1 MFAGLSQRSRKAF
14 PVVDSVKDLVKREW
28 DKLDKGFL
36 PSAAKRRYPFEDDTL
51 SKWMKVPKI
60 DAAVASTSKTASLP
74 LEDVG
79 LLKDPSDRKADM
91 LLKKLWE
98 SSSGAFKP
106 AIAGTFT
113 ARSIMVW
120 VIQLEEQLKAKGTR
134 MDNQLGKVKTGT
146 DKTSNV
152 PRSSSRLRRSV
163 ILPTR
168 REEAEDHSKDHG
180 SKESYKLKFKR
191 RNVSTRIFDCVYIGG
206 PVKEKYQ
213 NSEKCVERCVEGR
226 ETIRKAE
233 QWQQQYATVE
243 SNAKTGSD
251 AEKDEIEEPEGIALS
266 KRSPPC
272 IDTLDE
278 LSDCSLSCPSIR
290 SHRGW
295 KLPPQRHSHR
305 SCSSQK
311 FADSDPKHPIDE
323 PSYSPNVKTISGIIA
338 QVTEWTGYR
347 HFWFWHTLPYRSV
360 RVSAALPQ
368 KNATYIKNSTI
379 KQPEERVSLTL
390 PGLEE
395 EDEEGELDSEFQSPR
410 GSARLLKNLHMDI
423 GSLGFEYEESERR
436 DESIAASGTDEGSE
450 PELQNLGQSEDE
462 EESKREVIAAK
473 HHWEREHREERE
485 DCRRS
490 RKESEPSD
498 DVKDL
503 PKPSNNGLD
512 TMDFGLGSRSLE
524 KVLDISALS
533 PEPFSPKET
542 IDIDEDVD
550 EDISDDHLEPV
561 KDLTE
566 VTEKNL
572 PEPKSINSTPELAIT
587 KDPSRLSES
596 YKPSSPSLQTAAKDP
611 KLKAEPVPPT
621 AEPAKVVDEA
631 SKLSSDDSQSMVR
644 PEKEAV
650 MEEHRR
656 KLQELRE
663 ELRRE
668 EEEERHRLY
677 QEHESNLRTLEERLE
692 QETKKEE
699 EKLVEIQ
706 KQKLLKLETELR
718 LEREEEEEHMKIRE
732 EELGEKRKQAL
743 EDMEEAQEEKMLQE
757 KQELLE
763 RMKQEMEHL
772 LEQERNML
780 LREREASKEEL
791 REKHRQET
799 KEPISDCSGSVLE
812 EQNRRGG
819 DVGDG
824 GSAGSVDPAADQCKQ
839 SMVPEYHSAIPCVVV
854 IFGTAAQHPSI
865 SVLERLEK
873 SHQEDMERRRAEVL
887 ERHHKEASDLQ
898 KEDSATPGE
907 LYLAIKKMT
916 QALDFETQMK
926 DLLQEKRDAL
936 QSDHKRKVER
946 MKEEHEQVLERTRN
960 QLEDEEQRQRSQMLE
975 KLTDELERIMRLHE
989 EELEIQRR
997 EQERRLEERQRGYQD
1012 QENKLQELEQNLE
1025 IRRKQLV
1032 MKTSQLDREAE
1043 ALAQKREDLEVQEKE
1058 LETKAESVKSRETAL
1073 VEQRQLNELIQLKH
1087 RELEEVQDQK
1097 AELEA
1102 QLENLQG
1109 RCGRLQK
1116 MANDLEEEVRKK
1128 RKEPKKEESEDPG
1141 ETELRVEDL
1150 VKSEGLIRT
1159 TSSPYQTARPNA
1171 SVTPVHIPA
1180 LDSSID
1186 DMRSYISSQGASIQR
1201 AKDFLRLQ
1209 TRSMCRRQT
1218 VLKAAKQQWR
1228 HNVHE
1233 SQDLQESLKLDG
1245 IRRNLEEICTLID
1258 SYKIDKLHVSIGVR
1272 TIERDKQ
1279 NKSQESTYASPL
1291 VFSRSP
1297 GVLTYMLFLSFLCLE
1312 TTLLFYGQL
1321 RGPGLLSLFPQE
1333 CRQFTGTRRKIRHLS
1348 HRQEAIY
1355 RSGRG
1360 EGKPPDQHGVRLLCT
1375 STQRH
1380 DNYCIHIRAIIQ
1392 ESRNLKD
1399 IRSTMEKGHVLLQEK
1414 EQRLQELEDSLL
1426 EEVSED
1432 DTLKSRRN
1440 KKFVTFD
1447 VSDSDDTSSGT
1458 SMDAHRAADVSGSQ
1472 GSLPLKVQH
1481 LTQSLRHLTAELNS
1495 VLSSLSSDPHAILQP
1510 PPAMTGIPVPAY
1522 ASLSRISPDIGSHPL
1537 SPWAWR
1543 TSVHSSAASASAAQ
1557 TVDAIMAEK
1566 WRKYFP
1572 GAIVPEEHLQGR
1584 ATFHLDPAVSADKVV
1599 PGLRLPSF
1607 TRWFSPFHLNEDT
1620 VLPSFCPVPIQP
1632 LEQSLNRLDL
1642 VRAVRISLASTAA
1655 FRKLDSLFAIPDGGT
1670 PSLSEHP
1677 LRTENKLGYISAEEQ
1692 LKNMQ
1697 SVTLRAQHADKQ
1709 TMQAMIETNK
1719 KWLETY
1725 KNDPKVLLPSRMN
1738 RSPTGKGVL
1747 QLGLDENDKIKV
1759 YHY

>member
-1 MFAGLSQRSRKAF
+1 MDDQKANLPVSWRRRSPGLTVGSQCCLRSVCLFGCSGHLWYPPLHRHREQGSAG
-14 PVVDSVKDLVKREW
+14 
-28 DKLDKGFL
+28 
-36 PSAAKRRYPFEDDTL
+36 
-51 SKWMKVPKI
+51 
-60 DAAVASTSKTASLP
+60 AVCT
-74 LEDVG
+74 G
-79 LLKDPSDRKADM
+79 LRA
-91 LLKKLWE
+91 
-98 SSSGAFKP
+98 SSSNMLAIP
-106 AIAGTFT
+106 A
-113 ARSIMVW
+113 ARMGDQLI
-120 VIQLEEQLKAKGTR
+120 LEEDHDESYIPQEHEIQEYAR
-134 MDNQLGKVKTGT
+134 MIGIDP
-146 DKTSNV
+146 DA
-152 PRSSSRLRRSV
+152 
-163 ILPTR
+163 
-168 REEAEDHSKDHG
+168 EAE
-180 SKESYKLKFKR
+180 LMWLAR
-191 RNVSTRIFDCVYIGG
+191 
-206 PVKEKYQ
+206 
-213 NSEKCVERCVEGR
+213 
-226 ETIRKAE
+226 
-233 QWQQQYATVE
+233 
-243 SNAKTGSD
+243 
-251 AEKDEIEEPEGIALS
+251 EGIVA
-266 KRSPPC
+266 P
-272 IDTLDE
+272 
-278 LSDCSLSCPSIR
+278 
-290 SHRGW
+290 
-295 KLPPQRHSHR
+295 LPPDWKPCQDVTGDIYYFN
-305 SCSSQK
+305 
-311 FADSDPKHPIDE
+311 FATGQSTWDHPIDE
-323 PSYSPNVKTISGIIA
+323 HYREL
-338 QVTEWTGYR
+338 VTEERAKLQSQSGVKKR
-347 HFWFWHTLPYRSV
+347 EKKKKKEKKKDKKAKELPKPAMSLGTPLGPVQGPLGSLAPLRAVGESAGGGGGV
-360 RVSAALPQ
+360 RGSLSSSAGSSGGFDNLLGGTSGVSAELPQ

-423 GSLGFEYEESERR
+423 GSLGFEYE
-436 DESIAASGTDEGSE
+436 
-450 PELQNLGQSEDE
+450 
-462 EESKREVIAAK
+462 
-473 HHWEREHREERE
+473 
-485 DCRRS
+485 
-490 RKESEPSD
+490 ESEPSD

-572 PEPKSINSTPELAIT
+572 PEPKSINSTPGLAIT

-677 QEHESNLRTLEERLE
+677 QEQESNLRTLEERLE

-699 EKLVEIQ
+699 EKLLEIQ

-772 LEQERNML
+772 LEQERNLL

-799 KEPISDCSGSVLE
+799 KE
-812 EQNRRGG
+812 
-819 DVGDG
+819 
-824 GSAGSVDPAADQCKQ
+824 
-839 SMVPEYHSAIPCVVV
+839 
-854 IFGTAAQHPSI
+854 
-865 SVLERLEK
+865 VLERLEK

-975 KLTDELERIMRLHE
+975 KLKDELERIMRLHE

-1159 TSSPYQTARPNA
+1159 TSSPYRTARPNA

-1245 IRRNLEEICTLID
+1245 IRRNLEE
-1258 SYKIDKLHVSIGVR
+1258 
-1272 TIERDKQ
+1272 
-1279 NKSQESTYASPL
+1279 
-1291 VFSRSP
+1291 
-1297 GVLTYMLFLSFLCLE
+1297 
-1312 TTLLFYGQL
+1312 
-1321 RGPGLLSLFPQE
+1321 
-1333 CRQFTGTRRKIRHLS
+1333 
-1348 HRQEAIY
+1348 
-1355 RSGRG
+1355 
-1360 EGKPPDQHGVRLLCT
+1360 
-1375 STQRH
+1375 
-1380 DNYCIHIRAIIQ
+1380 

-1440 KKFVTFD
+1440 KKCVTFD

-1572 GAIVPEEHLQGR
+1572 G
-1584 ATFHLDPAVSADKVV
+1584 
-1599 PGLRLPSF
+1599 
-1607 TRWFSPFHLNEDT
+1607 
-1620 VLPSFCPVPIQP
+1620 
-1632 LEQSLNRLDL
+1632 
-1642 VRAVRISLASTAA
+1642 
-1655 FRKLDSLFAIPDGGT
+1655 GT

>member
-1 MFAGLSQRSRKAF
+1 MLAIPAARMGDQLILEEDHDESYIPQEHEIQEYARMIGIDPDAEAELMWLAREGIVAPLPPDWKPCQDVTGDIYYFNFATGQSTWDHPIDEHYRELVTEERAKLQSQSGVKKREKKKKKEKKKDKKAKELPKPAMAAPGKENHPSSNLSCTLQSQASGRQNPREDEDREKKEAVRADVSCTGRARAPHRLQPLEVEQSTSILDEF
-14 PVVDSVKDLVKREW
+14 FWRTEGVSVVDHEPIVGRVCNPPPNTGVRHKELVPVTALDVSSASEDDSDVKYPFINVIEQTSELSEGEVPGQVLNHLIRTSKVLQKDLIS
-28 DKLDKGFL
+28 
-36 PSAAKRRYPFEDDTL
+36 P
-51 SKWMKVPKI
+51 
-60 DAAVASTSKTASLP
+60 
-74 LEDVG
+74 
-79 LLKDPSDRKADM
+79 
-91 LLKKLWE
+91 
-98 SSSGAFKP
+98 
-106 AIAGTFT
+106 
-113 ARSIMVW
+113 
-120 VIQLEEQLKAKGTR
+120 
-134 MDNQLGKVKTGT
+134 
-146 DKTSNV
+146 
-152 PRSSSRLRRSV
+152 
-163 ILPTR
+163 
-168 REEAEDHSKDHG
+168 
-180 SKESYKLKFKR
+180 
-191 RNVSTRIFDCVYIGG
+191 G

-226 ETIRKAE
+226 ETISKAE

-243 SNAKTGSD
+243 SNTKTGSD
-251 AEKDEIEEPEGIALS
+251 AEKDELEEPFSEGIALS

-278 LSDCSLSCPSIR
+278 LSDCSLSCPSIK
-290 SHRGW
+290 SHPGW
-295 KLPPQRHSHR
+295 KLQPQRHSHR

-311 FADSDPKHPIDE
+311 FAESDPKHPIDE
-323 PSYSPNVKTISGIIA
+323 PSYSPNVKVSPLLMFSFMNKQNYVEAINPEKGRGSAGHSSRLQYRRAQNFGLEREGHRPTESCKKQYPDVQHSVESLGTPLGPVQGPLGSLAPLRAVGESAGGGGGVRGSLSSSAGSSGGFDNLLGG
-338 QVTEWTGYR
+338 TSG
-347 HFWFWHTLPYRSV
+347 
-360 RVSAALPQ
+360 VSTALPQ

-395 EDEEGELDSEFQSPR
+395 EDEEGELDSEDQSPR

-423 GSLGFEYEESERR
+423 GSLGFEYEESE
-436 DESIAASGTDEGSE
+436 
-450 PELQNLGQSEDE
+450 L
-462 EESKREVIAAK
+462 
-473 HHWEREHREERE
+473 
-485 DCRRS
+485 
-490 RKESEPSD
+490 SD

-542 IDIDEDVD
+542 IDIDEDID
-550 EDISDDHLEPV
+550 EDIGDDHLEPV

-566 VTEKNL
+566 VANKNL
-572 PEPKSINSTPELAIT
+572 PEPESINSTPELAIT

-596 YKPSSPSLQTAAKDP
+596 YKPSSPSLQTAAKDS

-621 AEPAKVVDEA
+621 AEPAKVVDED
-631 SKLSSDDSQSMVR
+631 SKLSSDDSQSVVE

-663 ELRRE
+663 ELRKE

-677 QEHESNLRTLEERLE
+677 QEQESNLRTLEERLE

-699 EKLVEIQ
+699 EKLLEIQ
-706 KQKLLKLETELR
+706 KQKLLKLETELK

-732 EELGEKRKQAL
+732 EELGEKRKQEL

-763 RMKQEMEHL
+763 RMKQETEHL

-780 LREREASKEEL
+780 LREREASMEEL

-799 KEPISDCSGSVLE
+799 KEVKLGGVRNLTPPLIGCSQL
-812 EQNRRGG
+812 QQR
-819 DVGDG
+819 
-824 GSAGSVDPAADQCKQ
+824 
-839 SMVPEYHSAIPCVVV
+839 
-854 IFGTAAQHPSI
+854 T

-873 SHQEDMERRRAEVL
+873 NHQEDL

-907 LYLAIKKMT
+907 LNLAIKKMT

-936 QSDHKRKVER
+936 QSDHERKVER

-960 QLEDEEQRQRSQMLE
+960 QLEDEEQRQRTQMLE
-975 KLTDELERIMRLHE
+975 KLKDELERIMRLHE
-989 EELEIQRR
+989 QELEIQRR
-997 EQERRLEERQRGYQD
+997 EQERRLEERQRGYQE

-1128 RKEPKKEESEDPG
+1128 CEEPKKEESDDPG
-1141 ETELRVEDL
+1141 ETELRLEDL

-1159 TSSPYQTARPNA
+1159 TSSAYQTARPKA

-1245 IRRNLEEICTLID
+1245 IRRNLEE
-1258 SYKIDKLHVSIGVR
+1258 
-1272 TIERDKQ
+1272 
-1279 NKSQESTYASPL
+1279 
-1291 VFSRSP
+1291 
-1297 GVLTYMLFLSFLCLE
+1297 
-1312 TTLLFYGQL
+1312 
-1321 RGPGLLSLFPQE
+1321 
-1333 CRQFTGTRRKIRHLS
+1333 
-1348 HRQEAIY
+1348 
-1355 RSGRG
+1355 
-1360 EGKPPDQHGVRLLCT
+1360 
-1375 STQRH
+1375 
-1380 DNYCIHIRAIIQ
+1380 

-1472 GSLPLKVQH
+1472 SSLPLKVQH

-1495 VLSSLSSDPHAILQP
+1495 VLSSLSSDPHSILQP
-1510 PPAMTGIPVPAY
+1510 PPAMTGIPVSTY

-1543 TSVHSSAASASAAQ
+1543 TSVHSSASSASAAQ

-1572 GAIVPEEHLQGR
+1572 GR
-1584 ATFHLDPAVSADKVV
+1584 
-1599 PGLRLPSF
+1599 
-1607 TRWFSPFHLNEDT
+1607 
-1620 VLPSFCPVPIQP
+1620 
-1632 LEQSLNRLDL
+1632 
-1642 VRAVRISLASTAA
+1642 
-1655 FRKLDSLFAIPDGGT
+1655 T

-1725 KNDPKVLLPSRMN
+1725 KNDPKVLLPSRMS

>member
-1 MFAGLSQRSRKAF
+1 MLAI
-14 PVVDSVKDLVKREW
+14 P
-28 DKLDKGFL
+28 
-36 PSAAKRRYPFEDDTL
+36 AARMGDQL
-51 SKWMKVPKI
+51 I
-60 DAAVASTSKTASLP
+60 
-74 LEDVG
+74 
-79 LLKDPSDRKADM
+79 
-91 LLKKLWE
+91 
-98 SSSGAFKP
+98 
-106 AIAGTFT
+106 
-113 ARSIMVW
+113 
-120 VIQLEEQLKAKGTR
+120 LEEDHDESYIPQEHEIQEYAR
-134 MDNQLGKVKTGT
+134 MIGIDP
-146 DKTSNV
+146 DA
-152 PRSSSRLRRSV
+152 
-163 ILPTR
+163 
-168 REEAEDHSKDHG
+168 EAE
-180 SKESYKLKFKR
+180 LMWLAR
-191 RNVSTRIFDCVYIGG
+191 
-206 PVKEKYQ
+206 
-213 NSEKCVERCVEGR
+213 
-226 ETIRKAE
+226 
-233 QWQQQYATVE
+233 
-243 SNAKTGSD
+243 
-251 AEKDEIEEPEGIALS
+251 EGIVA
-266 KRSPPC
+266 P
-272 IDTLDE
+272 
-278 LSDCSLSCPSIR
+278 
-290 SHRGW
+290 
-295 KLPPQRHSHR
+295 LPPDWKPCQDVTGDIYYFN
-305 SCSSQK
+305 
-311 FADSDPKHPIDE
+311 FATGQSTWDHPIDE
-323 PSYSPNVKTISGIIA
+323 HYREL
-338 QVTEWTGYR
+338 VTEERAKLQSQSGVKKR
-347 HFWFWHTLPYRSV
+347 EKKKKKEKKKDKKAKELPKPAMSLGTPLGPVQGPLGSLAPLRAVGESAGGGGGV
-360 RVSAALPQ
+360 RGSLSSSAGSSGGFDNLLGGTSGVSTALPQ

-395 EDEEGELDSEFQSPR
+395 EDEEGELDSEDQSPR

-423 GSLGFEYEESERR
+423 GSLGFEYEESE
-436 DESIAASGTDEGSE
+436 
-450 PELQNLGQSEDE
+450 L
-462 EESKREVIAAK
+462 
-473 HHWEREHREERE
+473 
-485 DCRRS
+485 
-490 RKESEPSD
+490 SD

-542 IDIDEDVD
+542 IDIDEDID
-550 EDISDDHLEPV
+550 EDIGDDHLEPV

-566 VTEKNL
+566 VANKNL
-572 PEPKSINSTPELAIT
+572 PEPESINSTPELAIT

-596 YKPSSPSLQTAAKDP
+596 YKPSSPSLQTAAKDS

-621 AEPAKVVDEA
+621 AEPAKVVDED
-631 SKLSSDDSQSMVR
+631 SKLSSDDSQSVVE

-663 ELRRE
+663 ELRKE

-677 QEHESNLRTLEERLE
+677 QEQESNLRTLEERLE

-699 EKLVEIQ
+699 EKLLEIQ
-706 KQKLLKLETELR
+706 KQKLLKLETELK

-732 EELGEKRKQAL
+732 EELGEKRKQEL

-763 RMKQEMEHL
+763 RMKQETEHL

-780 LREREASKEEL
+780 LREREASMEEL

-799 KEPISDCSGSVLE
+799 KEVKLGGVRNLTPPLIGCSQL
-812 EQNRRGG
+812 QQR
-819 DVGDG
+819 
-824 GSAGSVDPAADQCKQ
+824 
-839 SMVPEYHSAIPCVVV
+839 
-854 IFGTAAQHPSI
+854 T

-873 SHQEDMERRRAEVL
+873 NHQEDL

-907 LYLAIKKMT
+907 LNLAIKKMT

-936 QSDHKRKVER
+936 QSDHERKVER

-960 QLEDEEQRQRSQMLE
+960 QLEDEEQRQRTQMLE
-975 KLTDELERIMRLHE
+975 KLKDELERIMRLHE
-989 EELEIQRR
+989 QELEIQRR
-997 EQERRLEERQRGYQD
+997 EQERRLEERQRGYQE

-1128 RKEPKKEESEDPG
+1128 CEEPKKEESDDPG
-1141 ETELRVEDL
+1141 ETELRLEDL

-1159 TSSPYQTARPNA
+1159 TSSAYQTARPKA

-1245 IRRNLEEICTLID
+1245 IRRNLEE
-1258 SYKIDKLHVSIGVR
+1258 
-1272 TIERDKQ
+1272 
-1279 NKSQESTYASPL
+1279 
-1291 VFSRSP
+1291 
-1297 GVLTYMLFLSFLCLE
+1297 
-1312 TTLLFYGQL
+1312 
-1321 RGPGLLSLFPQE
+1321 
-1333 CRQFTGTRRKIRHLS
+1333 
-1348 HRQEAIY
+1348 
-1355 RSGRG
+1355 
-1360 EGKPPDQHGVRLLCT
+1360 
-1375 STQRH
+1375 
-1380 DNYCIHIRAIIQ
+1380 

-1472 GSLPLKVQH
+1472 SSLPLKVQH

-1495 VLSSLSSDPHAILQP
+1495 VLSSLSSDPHSILQP
-1510 PPAMTGIPVPAY
+1510 PPAMTGIPVSTY

-1543 TSVHSSAASASAAQ
+1543 TSVHSSASSASAAQ

-1572 GAIVPEEHLQGR
+1572 GR
-1584 ATFHLDPAVSADKVV
+1584 
-1599 PGLRLPSF
+1599 
-1607 TRWFSPFHLNEDT
+1607 
-1620 VLPSFCPVPIQP
+1620 
-1632 LEQSLNRLDL
+1632 
-1642 VRAVRISLASTAA
+1642 
-1655 FRKLDSLFAIPDGGT
+1655 T

-1725 KNDPKVLLPSRMN
+1725 KNDPKVLLPSRMS

>member
-1 MFAGLSQRSRKAF
+1 MLAIPAARMGDQLILEEDHDESYIPQEHEIQEYARMIGIDPDAEAELMWLAREGIVAPLPPDWKPCQDVTGDIYYFNFATGQSTWDHPIDEHYRELVTEERAKLQSQSGVKKREKKKKKEKKKDKKAKELPKPAMAAPGKENHPSSNLSCTLQSQASGRQNPREDEDREKKEAVRADVSCTGRARAPHRLQPLEVEQSTSILDEF
-14 PVVDSVKDLVKREW
+14 FWRTEGVSVVDHEPIVGRVCNPPPNTGVRHKELVPVTALDVSSASEDDSDVKYPFINVIEQTSELSEGEVPGQVLNHLIRTSKVLQKDLIS
-28 DKLDKGFL
+28 
-36 PSAAKRRYPFEDDTL
+36 P
-51 SKWMKVPKI
+51 
-60 DAAVASTSKTASLP
+60 
-74 LEDVG
+74 
-79 LLKDPSDRKADM
+79 
-91 LLKKLWE
+91 
-98 SSSGAFKP
+98 
-106 AIAGTFT
+106 
-113 ARSIMVW
+113 
-120 VIQLEEQLKAKGTR
+120 
-134 MDNQLGKVKTGT
+134 
-146 DKTSNV
+146 
-152 PRSSSRLRRSV
+152 
-163 ILPTR
+163 
-168 REEAEDHSKDHG
+168 
-180 SKESYKLKFKR
+180 
-191 RNVSTRIFDCVYIGG
+191 G

-226 ETIRKAE
+226 ETISKAE

-243 SNAKTGSD
+243 SNTKTGSD
-251 AEKDEIEEPEGIALS
+251 AEKDELEEPFSEGIALS

-278 LSDCSLSCPSIR
+278 LSDCSLSCPSIK
-290 SHRGW
+290 SHPGW
-295 KLPPQRHSHR
+295 KLQPQRHSHR

-311 FADSDPKHPIDE
+311 FAESDPKHPIDE
-323 PSYSPNVKTISGIIA
+323 PSYSPNVKVSPLLMFSFMNKQNYVEAINPEKGRGSAGHSSRLQYRRAQNFGLEREGHRPTESCKKQYPDVQHSVESLGTPLGPVQGPLGSLAPLRAVGESAGGGGGVRGSLSSSAGSSGGFDNLLGG
-338 QVTEWTGYR
+338 TSG
-347 HFWFWHTLPYRSV
+347 
-360 RVSAALPQ
+360 VSTALPQ

-395 EDEEGELDSEFQSPR
+395 EDEEGELDSEDQSPR

-423 GSLGFEYEESERR
+423 GSLGFEYETALKESPIGHPTFHSTARSSPGVRDTSLVKAQAESRERSDIREEHSMSPAEKPAPNSSESDAKEEISAASLAGEPGSSTGDRILEHDAQDESE
-436 DESIAASGTDEGSE
+436 
-450 PELQNLGQSEDE
+450 L
-462 EESKREVIAAK
+462 
-473 HHWEREHREERE
+473 
-485 DCRRS
+485 
-490 RKESEPSD
+490 SD

-542 IDIDEDVD
+542 IDIDEDID
-550 EDISDDHLEPV
+550 EDIGDDHLEPV

-566 VTEKNL
+566 VANKNL
-572 PEPKSINSTPELAIT
+572 PEPESINSTPELAIT

-596 YKPSSPSLQTAAKDP
+596 YKPSSPSLQTAAKDS

-621 AEPAKVVDEA
+621 AEPAKVVDED
-631 SKLSSDDSQSMVR
+631 SKLSSDDSQSVVE

-663 ELRRE
+663 ELRKE

-677 QEHESNLRTLEERLE
+677 QEQESNLRTLEERLE

-699 EKLVEIQ
+699 EKLLEIQ
-706 KQKLLKLETELR
+706 KQKLLKLETELK

-732 EELGEKRKQAL
+732 EELGEKRKQEL

-763 RMKQEMEHL
+763 RMKQETEHL

-780 LREREASKEEL
+780 LREREASMEEL

-799 KEPISDCSGSVLE
+799 KEVKLGGVRNLTPPLIGCSQL
-812 EQNRRGG
+812 QQR
-819 DVGDG
+819 
-824 GSAGSVDPAADQCKQ
+824 
-839 SMVPEYHSAIPCVVV
+839 
-854 IFGTAAQHPSI
+854 T

-873 SHQEDMERRRAEVL
+873 NHQEDL

-907 LYLAIKKMT
+907 LNLAIKKMT

-936 QSDHKRKVER
+936 QSDHERKVER

-960 QLEDEEQRQRSQMLE
+960 QLEDEEQRQRTQMLE
-975 KLTDELERIMRLHE
+975 KLKDELERIMRLHE
-989 EELEIQRR
+989 QELEIQRR
-997 EQERRLEERQRGYQD
+997 EQERRLEERQRGYQE

-1128 RKEPKKEESEDPG
+1128 CEEPKKEESDDPG
-1141 ETELRVEDL
+1141 ETELRLEDL

-1159 TSSPYQTARPNA
+1159 TSSAYQTARPKA

-1245 IRRNLEEICTLID
+1245 IRRNLEE
-1258 SYKIDKLHVSIGVR
+1258 
-1272 TIERDKQ
+1272 
-1279 NKSQESTYASPL
+1279 
-1291 VFSRSP
+1291 
-1297 GVLTYMLFLSFLCLE
+1297 
-1312 TTLLFYGQL
+1312 
-1321 RGPGLLSLFPQE
+1321 
-1333 CRQFTGTRRKIRHLS
+1333 
-1348 HRQEAIY
+1348 
-1355 RSGRG
+1355 
-1360 EGKPPDQHGVRLLCT
+1360 
-1375 STQRH
+1375 
-1380 DNYCIHIRAIIQ
+1380 

-1472 GSLPLKVQH
+1472 SSLPLKVQH

-1495 VLSSLSSDPHAILQP
+1495 VLSSLSSDPHSILQP
-1510 PPAMTGIPVPAY
+1510 PPAMTGIPVSTY

-1543 TSVHSSAASASAAQ
+1543 TSVHSSASSASAAQ

-1572 GAIVPEEHLQGR
+1572 GR
-1584 ATFHLDPAVSADKVV
+1584 
-1599 PGLRLPSF
+1599 
-1607 TRWFSPFHLNEDT
+1607 
-1620 VLPSFCPVPIQP
+1620 
-1632 LEQSLNRLDL
+1632 
-1642 VRAVRISLASTAA
+1642 
-1655 FRKLDSLFAIPDGGT
+1655 T

-1725 KNDPKVLLPSRMN
+1725 KNDPKVLLPSRMS